1 MAYKDQGGGGGYNP
15 AEATLRVEI
24 SDLGTV
30 LVVFVDPC
38 PLLLPKVY

>member
-1 MAYKDQGGGGGYNP
+1 MAYKDQGGGGGGYGHRD

-30 LVVFVDPC
+30 LKLTVSS
-38 PLLLPKVY
+38 LS